1 MRLHSN
7 GTTVVLTKN
16 ANKNSWVLTGWIN
29 EKEATAYA
37 IGEGHDSSD
46 ATAASPTLMRADG
59 VDAIASSDSLA
70 QPSPYVNHKSD
81 ETKLSQ
87 PRDDST
93 IYEREFSRIVKE
105 YDKTATKGQTLE
117 QKLSAEA
124 KTHREDNKTW
134 NKEFA
139 RLLREYDKS
148 GRNIAKLEAELAMKS
163 ANYKQSLKD
172 ARARAEQDLKEQSQR
187 YKESRRRATER
198 RENSI
203 TRKQIKKLLTDLDQ
217 RMNRPSEGHYIPK
230 EMRSA
235 VADVLAA
242 IDRTS
247 NRKDSKVNAEL
258 LNLSKRYADL
268 AQDKSGG
275 AFSFDKTVSEMLN
288 TIAGYDVPLREMN
301 AEQLANVK
309 LALTAMNHVI
319 QNAVKVNA
327 SMLHGLDPKMT
338 IYQFGAKMMQETNS
352 LPKTMNGI
360 AWKYLMTQARPEL
373 AFKWFGGFSKNS
385 VWQGAY
391 CCEKPLLRFR
401 KRFFSCL

>member
-1 MRLHSN
+1 MYADAKRTTSLLRTIGFQMPIELHQSGFIGSISYIGQN
-7 GTTVVLTKN
+7 VNLEGADFGSIFSETVLRS
-16 ANKNSWVLTGWIN
+16 ARD
-29 EKEATAYA
+29 Y
-37 IGEGHDSSD
+37 
-46 ATAASPTLMRADG
+46 
-59 VDAIASSDSLA
+59 
-70 QPSPYVNHKSD
+70 D

-87 PRDDST
+87 YRDDST

-124 KTHREDNKTW
+124 KSHREDNKTW

-139 RLLREYDKS
+139 RLLREYEKS
-148 GRNIAKLEAELAMKS
+148 GRNIAKLEAELARKS

-198 RENSI
+198 RENAI

-217 RMNRPSEGHYIPK
+217 RMNRPTEGHYIPK

-247 NRKDSKVNAEL
+247 NRKGSKVNAEL

-309 LALTAMNHVI
+309 LALTAI
-319 QNAVKVNA
+319 VNNPT
-327 SMLHGLDPKMT
+327 D
-338 IYQFGAKMMQETNS
+338 
-352 LPKTMNGI
+352 
-360 AWKYLMTQARPEL
+360 R
-373 AFKWFGGFSKNS
+373 KN
-385 VWQGAY
+385 
-391 CCEKPLLRFR
+391 F
-401 KRFFSCL
+401 